1 MCPFLPITTSV
12 RLLITKIN
20 QYRLKSASNLILNG
34 HGFYLNSKLHNRR
47 LLAVYY
53 AVNWLGLF
61 SFISFIALNPTLLHW
76 LSFNIRSSSSRFCR
90 RPCLIIYSIIVA
102 FQKASFSESPCL
114 PIWTRATRTPTLTSA
129 RYIISPASIACGPG
143 GIWTPDLQIMSLLLS
158 PAELQVRNAS
168 FWLLPGSGQ
177 PIHYNLFYFTE
188 ERKTELPLLNYIF
201 NYLHK

>member
-34 HGFYLNSKLHNRR
+34 HGFYLNSKLRNRR

-76 LSFNIRSSSSRFCR
+76 LSFSIYVAVRVDSAEDLF
-90 RPCLIIYSIIVA
+90 IIYSNIVA
-102 FQKASFSESPCL
+102 FQRVLVFQSELEQHVLRLLHRQDISFHLPVSLVDLEGLEPPTSSLWGICSHHLSYRSEMPAFDSCQGVANPY
-114 PIWTRATRTPTLTSA
+114 T
-129 RYIISPASIACGPG
+129 IIFFI
-143 GIWTPDLQIMSLLLS
+143 L
-158 PAELQVRNAS
+158 
-168 FWLLPGSGQ
+168 
-177 PIHYNLFYFTE
+177 
-188 ERKTELPLLNYIF
+188 RKREKQNF
-201 NYLHK
+201 RF